1 MSTLPDEPRWVE
13 RSARWSLPTRIV
25 FRFSVLYFGL
35 YVVLT
40 QMLTTLFFV
49 PGVDLPDV
57 AMLPP
62 LSTAVTWVAK
72 HVFGVTT
79 ELVIRGSGSG
89 DKIYDWV
96 LVFCLLVLAIA
107 GTIVWSVLDRR
118 RPSYV
123 LLHGWF
129 RVFLR
134 FAVGSTLLS
143 YGVIKVVPL
152 QMPYPSLI
160 RLVEPYGDLSP
171 MGVLWAS
178 LGASP
183 AYQAFTGCAETLA
196 GILLLLPR
204 TTLLGALIAL
214 ADAIQVFA
222 LNMTYDVPVKLF
234 SFHLILMA
242 VFLIAPDG
250 RRLVDFFMLDR
261 TAGPSTQPPPFRS
274 KRANRAALIVQA
286 VFTLYLL
293 GANFYS
299 ARQNWFEYGGGAPR
313 SPLYGI
319 WDVEEMASDG
329 ASRPPLLSDAE
340 RWRRVIFPS
349 LQAVAFQRM
358 DDSFD
363 RFWAA
368 IDSASRKIDLTKGE
382 DKKWKATITYERP
395 APERLVLEGEM
406 DGHRYRMQLR
416 LTDHTKRLLVSRG
429 FHWVQE
435 YPFNR

>member
-1 MSTLPDEPRWVE
+1 VSTLPDEPRWLE

-25 FRFSVLYFGL
+25 FRFCVLYFGL

-72 HVFGVTT
+72 HVFGVTS

-89 DKIYDWV
+89 DKTYDWV
-96 LVFCLLVLAIA
+96 LVFCLLVLAAA

-129 RVFLR
+129 RVLLR

-242 VFLIAPDG
+242 VFLIAPAT
-250 RRLVDFFMLDR
+250 RRLLHARPDR
-261 TAGPSTQPPPFRS
+261 RS
-274 KRANRAALIVQA
+274 FHAAAALPVE
-286 VFTLYLL
+286 
-293 GANFYS
+293 
-299 ARQNWFEYGGGAPR
+299 ARQPRRPDRPGRFRAVSPRRQLLQRAPELVRIRRRR
-313 SPLYGI
+313 SPLAPLWNLGRRG
-319 WDVEEMASDG
+319 DGERRDLAASALERRRTLAAGDLPVTAG
-329 ASRPPLLSDAE
+329 RGVPAHGRLIRPLL
-340 RWRRVIFPS
+340 
-349 LQAVAFQRM
+349 
-358 DDSFD
+358 
-363 RFWAA
+363 
-368 IDSASRKIDLTKGE
+368 G
-382 DKKWKATITYERP
+382 
-395 APERLVLEGEM
+395 
-406 DGHRYRMQLR
+406 GH
-416 LTDHTKRLLVSRG
+416 
-429 FHWVQE
+429 
-435 YPFNR
+435 